1 MPKAFIT
8 GITGQDGAY
17 LTQLLLSR
25 GYEVV
30 GTTRDPAAAQNSAL
44 AVLGLLEQ
52 VKIVQS
58 DLRDVTPVVG
68 LLEEEEPDE
77 VYHLASQSSIGRSFQ
92 APLQTGE
99 INGQGTARLLEAVRL
114 AAPQARFILASSAD
128 IFGHPRDFPQNEQT
142 RICPISPYGAA
153 KAYAHFL
160 TGVYRE
166 SYGLHASA
174 AIMYNHESPFRPSH
188 FVSRKISLGVA
199 RIKLGL
205 QPELALGNLEI
216 RRDWGFAGDYML
228 ALSAMARQAA
238 PDDYI
243 IATGE
248 CHALKEFV
256 KLAFA
261 VVDLDYEDYV
271 RVDAQFIRPV
281 DEEALVGDPSKAKQ
295 QLKWE
300 TTVTFPQ
307 LVESMVLADLKALSA
322 EVQV

>member
-17 LTQLLLSR
+17 LTQLLLDQ
-25 GYEVV
+25 GYAVV
-30 GTTRDPAAAQNSAL
+30 GTSRDPLASPDSAL
-44 AVLGLLEQ
+44 AVLGLLDE
-52 VKIVQS
+52 VKIVQA
-58 DLRDVTPVVG
+58 DLMDVNPIIS
-68 LLEEEEPDE
+68 LLQEEAPDE

-99 INGQGTARLLEAVRL
+99 INGLGTARLLEAVRL
-114 AAPQARFILASSAD
+114 AAPQARFVLASSAD

-142 RICPISPYGAA
+142 RICPVSPYGAG

-166 SYGLHASA
+166 SYGLHASS
-174 AIMYNHESPFRPSH
+174 AIMYNHESPFRPPH
-188 FVSRKISLGVA
+188 FVSRKITMGAA

-205 QPELALGNLEI
+205 QQELALGNLEI
-216 RRDWGFAGDYML
+216 RRDWGFAGDYMH
-228 ALSAMARQAA
+228 ALSAMAQQVA

-243 IATGE
+243 IATGK

-261 VVDLDYEDYV
+261 AVDLDYEDYV
-271 RVDAQFIRPV
+271 RVDSQFIRPV

-295 QLKWE
+295 QLKWQA
-300 TTVTFPQ
+300 TVTFPQ
-307 LVESMVLADLKALSA
+307 LVESMVLADLKALTA
-322 EVQV
+322 EVEL